1 MMMRNQASFTIA
13 DRDAADSGDT
23 LQLQATQAEANLTN
37 LGLIIIAAAPPP
49 GLDRAIDA
57 LAPES
62 LPNFRLEG
70 PVALVMAWLNI
81 VVATPGLLPEQAWIV
96 GDVARQARRF
106 ADLTGSTHVA
116 LKLEVV
122 RDNACRKLHHDY
134 VAHRLV
140 CTYRG
145 PGTQWLG
152 RDHEVALADER
163 EVVPDHW
170 LTAIPRFASAVFA
183 GVLLPGARPI
193 LHRSPPIAGTDTIR
207 LVLTI
212 NEPFS
217 GRIRG

>member
-1 MMMRNQASFTIA
+1 MMTLDDTSFTAIA
-13 DRDAADSGDT
+13 LPAGGSSSAFQPGATRSDT
-23 LQLQATQAEANLTN
+23 EISR
-37 LGLIIIAAAPPP
+37 LGLMIIDTAPSPEIEQ
-49 GLDRAIDA
+49 AIDM
-57 LAPES
+57 LAVDS
-62 LPNFRLEG
+62 LPNFRIEG
-70 PVALVMAWLNI
+70 PVALVAEWLSTLSR
-81 VVATPGLLPEQAWIV
+81 TPGLLPAQAWIV
-96 GDVARQARRF
+96 ADVAAQARRF
-106 ADLTGSTHVA
+106 ADVTGTTHLG

-145 PGTQWLG
+145 PGTQWLA
-152 RDHEVALADER
+152 RDHEAHLGDER

-170 LTAIPRFASAVFA
+170 LTAIPRFATGIFA

-193 LHRSPPIAGTDTIR
+193 LHRSPPIVGTGEIR

-217 GRIRG
+217 GRFRG

>member
-1 MMMRNQASFTIA
+1 MMTLDDASFTA
-13 DRDAADSGDT
+13 VAPPAGNAFQPGATGLDT
-23 LQLQATQAEANLTN
+23 EIGH
-37 LGLIIIAAAPPP
+37 LGLMIITAAPSP
-49 GLDRAIDA
+49 GIEQAIDM
-57 LAPES
+57 LAVDS
-62 LPNFRLEG
+62 LPNFRIEG
-70 PVALVMAWLNI
+70 PVALVAEWLNLLSR
-81 VVATPGLLPEQAWIV
+81 TPCLLPAQAWIV
-96 GDVARQARRF
+96 ADVAAQARRF
-106 ADLTGSTHVA
+106 ADVTGTTHLG

-145 PGTQWLG
+145 PGTQWLA
-152 RDHEVALADER
+152 RDHEAPLGDER

-170 LTAIPRFASAVFA
+170 LTAIPRFATAIFA

-193 LHRSPPIAGTDTIR
+193 LHRSPPISGTGEIR

-217 GRIRG
+217 GRFRG

>member
-1 MMMRNQASFTIA
+1 MMTLDDTSFTAIA
-13 DRDAADSGDT
+13 APADGSSSAFQRRAAGSDT
-23 LQLQATQAEANLTN
+23 EIGH
-37 LGLIIIAAAPPP
+37 LGLMIITAAPVP
-49 GLDRAIDA
+49 GIEQAIDM
-57 LAPES
+57 LAVDR
-62 LPNFRLEG
+62 LPNFRIEG
-70 PVALVMAWLNI
+70 PVALVAEWLCTLSR
-81 VVATPGLLPEQAWIV
+81 TPGLLPAQAWIV
-96 GDVARQARRF
+96 ADIAVQARRF
-106 ADLTGSTHVA
+106 ADVTGTTHLG

-145 PGTQWLG
+145 PGTQWLA
-152 RDHEVALADER
+152 RDHEAPLGDER

-170 LTAIPRFASAVFA
+170 LTAIPRFATGIFA

-193 LHRSPPIAGTDTIR
+193 LHRSPPIAGTGEIR

-217 GRIRG
+217 GRFRG

>member
-1 MMMRNQASFTIA
+1 MMMLDDTSFTAIA
-13 DRDAADSGDT
+13 APAGGSSSAFRPGATRLDTEIGCLGLMIIDAAPSPEIE
-23 LQLQATQAEANLTN
+23 Q
-37 LGLIIIAAAPPP
+37 
-49 GLDRAIDA
+49 AIDM
-57 LAPES
+57 LAVDS
-62 LPNFRLEG
+62 LPNFRIEG
-70 PVALVMAWLNI
+70 PVALVAGWLS
-81 VVATPGLLPEQAWIV
+81 TLSQMQGPLPAQAWIV
-96 GDVARQARRF
+96 ADVAAQARRF
-106 ADLTGSTHVA
+106 ADATGTAHIG

-145 PGTQWLG
+145 PGTQWLA
-152 RDHEVALADER
+152 RDHEAPLGDER

-170 LTAIPRFASAVFA
+170 LTSIPRFAAGIFA

-193 LHRSPPIAGTDTIR
+193 LHRSPPIAGTGEIR

>member
-1 MMMRNQASFTIA
+1 MMLILDTSFNDSAVPARDSHAAVLPGSAHGDDTIGS
-13 DRDAADSGDT
+13 R
-23 LQLQATQAEANLTN
+23 
-37 LGLIIIAAAPPP
+37 GLVVVDGEPPP
-49 GLDRAIDA
+49 GIAAAIDA
-57 LAPES
+57 LAVER

-70 PVALVMAWLNI
+70 PVALVTGWLDTLSQ
-81 VVATPGLLPEQAWIV
+81 TPGLAPAQGWIV
-96 GDVARQARRF
+96 SDVAVQARRF
-106 ADLTGSTHVA
+106 ADITGSLHLG

-145 PGTQWLG
+145 PGTQWLA
-152 RDHEVALADER
+152 RDHETALGDER
-163 EVVPDHW
+163 EVVPAHW
-170 LTAIPRFASAVFA
+170 LAPVPRFAAGIFA

-193 LHRSPPIAGTDTIR
+193 LHRSPPIAGTSETR

-217 GRIRG
+217 GRFRG